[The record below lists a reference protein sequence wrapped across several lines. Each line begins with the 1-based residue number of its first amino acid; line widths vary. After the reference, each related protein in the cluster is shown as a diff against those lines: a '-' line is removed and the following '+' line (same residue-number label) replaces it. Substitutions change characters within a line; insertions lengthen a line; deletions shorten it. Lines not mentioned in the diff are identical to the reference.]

1 MSELVRDQL
10 PLRRRGTLEIFDVAL
25 KLFKRYFA
33 PLIVW
38 SLVASL
44 AQFVGMLLPAAGW
57 IISVAVAPIAIG
69 SVGCCLAAAVHGR
82 DITIKECWAFLA
94 KRYGS
99 VLHVYILCG
108 LVTFLFVIALMI
120 GIGVLTYFAI
130 AVLSQFIQS
139 SVITDVLAVAGIIV
153 AALCASTFF
162 ACLFAWV
169 GMTPLA
175 LCLEGDGKDNGR
187 FLRRTYDLM
196 SGNWWRIFG
205 LISLVGIAIL
215 ALLAI
220 LMGMASVIVG
230 LGTLKEVASGHITP
244 ESITKLVAGYVGSFS
259 LVSILWSP
267 FYYLTIGVLYL
278 DLRVRKEA
286 LDLEWAA
293 REQPIDLVQL

>member
-1 MSELVRDQL
+1 MNELVRDQL

-25 KLFKRYFA
+25 KLFKRYFV

-44 AQFVGMLLPAAGW
+44 ASFVGMLLPAAGW
-57 IISVAVAPIAIG
+57 IISVAMAPIAIG

-82 DITIKECWAFLA
+82 DITIKECWAFLS

-108 LVTFLFVIALMI
+108 LVTVIFFIALMI
-120 GIGVLTYFAI
+120 VIGVLTFFAI
-130 AVLSQFIQS
+130 TVFTQLIPSSDAASVLG
-139 SVITDVLAVAGIIV
+139 VVGIIV
-153 AALCASTFF
+153 AALCASAFF
-162 ACLFAWV
+162 ACLFAWM
-169 GMTPLA
+169 GMAPLA

-196 SGNWWRIFG
+196 RGNWWRIFG
-205 LISLVGIAIL
+205 LVSLVGLAIL
-215 ALLAI
+215 GLMVI

-230 LGTLKEVASGHITP
+230 LGTLKEVTSGHISP

-259 LVSILWSP
+259 IVSILWSP
-267 FYYLTIGVLYL
+267 FYYLTLGVQYL

-293 REQPIDLVQL
+293 REEPAELV